1 MRDIHRIY
9 ILNQGSAIFY
19 LLYANDIVLFLHAFS
34 RSARKLASMLSLPI
48 LLGSAFPKNQLF
60 FGRCSPRCKVR
71 IKDIIQVGA
80 SLLLVKYL
88 GAPLLIGKTS
98 KLHFFSLVG
107 SLSSGVRSVSPNLRV
122 A

>member
-1 MRDIHRIY
+1 MT
-9 ILNQGSAIFY
+9 SCSFY
-19 LLYANDIVLFLHAFS
+19 MLFPEVLVS
-34 RSARKLASMLSLPI
+34 SLPCS
-48 LLGSAFPKNQLF
+48 LYQSCSGQHFNLSKNQLF
-60 FGRCSPRCKVR
+60 FGRCSLRCKVR

-80 SLLLVKYL
+80 SSLLVKYL
-88 GAPLLIGKTS
+88 GAPLLIDKTS